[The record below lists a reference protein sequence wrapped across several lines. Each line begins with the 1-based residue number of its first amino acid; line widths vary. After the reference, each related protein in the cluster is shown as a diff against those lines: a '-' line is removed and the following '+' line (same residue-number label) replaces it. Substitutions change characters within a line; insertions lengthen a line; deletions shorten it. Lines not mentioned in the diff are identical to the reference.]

1 MPLKDISYLE
11 LCNLFVQGSGTIC
24 AIGRGIK
31 RKNSVNLFRIGASGS
46 GGDVVKKMSYLE
58 LWQTFFS
65 MQPNLLCN
73 LERWYHGEHS
83 CEVI

>member
-11 LCNLFVQGSGTIC
+11 LCKFFVQGSGTIC

-31 RKNSVNLFRIGASGS
+31 RKNLVNLFRIRASGS
-46 GGDVVKKMSYLE
+46 GDVVKKMSYLE
-58 LWQTFFS
+58 LWQPFYS
-65 MQPNLLCN
+65 VQPNRLCN
-73 LERWYHGEHS
+73 LERGYHGEHS